1 MCQRLLISKSYLV
14 QTSAQDF
21 SCCSLEQCGPLVPG
35 RQAPGSVAMAPK
47 QTRDLAEP
55 AAIGDA
61 SGKWRRLAA
70 ADTQRRSAGPRSAGP
85 FGHTRRAGSP
95 QSHKRSWPWR
105 TPLVYHCEHPAAIA
119 QAIGASSSSSSLAT
133 ATTGTPTIALAI
145 GAASFRA
152 PVQAKRTTHAT
163 ESAALG
169 VGGGAD
175 IAVET
180 ASSASSSV
188 HADAETDPYL

>member
-1 MCQRLLISKSYLV
+1 
-14 QTSAQDF
+14 
-21 SCCSLEQCGPLVPG
+21 
-35 RQAPGSVAMAPK
+35 MAPK

-105 TPLVYHCEHPAAIA
+105 TPLVYHCKHHAAIA

-145 GAASFRA
+145 GAPGFRA
-152 PVQAKRTTHAT
+152 PVQAKRTA
-163 ESAALG
+163 SAALG